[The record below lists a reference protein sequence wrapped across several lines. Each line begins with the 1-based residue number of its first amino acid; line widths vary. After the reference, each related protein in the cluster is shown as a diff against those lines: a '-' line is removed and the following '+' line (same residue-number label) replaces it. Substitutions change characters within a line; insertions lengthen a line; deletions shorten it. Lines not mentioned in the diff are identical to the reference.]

1 MVRPRTLPEAL
12 LEAAQSAEGYTFGG
26 QETQSRRSYSQML
39 NSARRVAGALRKK
52 GLQPGALV
60 ALVIG
65 DSEQFLS
72 TLFGASLGGLIPA
85 SLYPPAIV
93 SDLRFYLETTS
104 RVVCG
109 AGARAVVTTSKL
121 APALEGL
128 RATDGS
134 LQVISYADLDSPDA
148 NDGNENG
155 GGLNQPLVS
164 IDDIAFVQFTS
175 GSTSAPKG
183 VAITHRNLSANI
195 DAINGPA
202 GLGVS
207 VSDVGV
213 SWLPLYHDMGLVGMA
228 LGAMYSRRPMVLLPP
243 ESFVKRPGA
252 WLRAISQHRAS
263 VSFAPNFAYDLC
275 VRRVS
280 DRDLEGVDLSSWRVA
295 GCGGEPIHAPTLA
308 AFAERFR
315 DAGFRETSF
324 VPSYGLAEHVL
335 AATLAPT
342 NRIMRIEHLRANDIA
357 ERAVATPAEG
367 SEAER
372 VTVVS
377 CGGPLPGHDI
387 RIVDEHGRAVNE
399 RAIGEITLAGPSL
412 MLGYYND
419 EALTAET
426 IRDGRLHTGDLG
438 YVSDGELFIC
448 GRIKDV
454 VVIRGRKYHPQDL
467 EWAVDDVPGIRRGR
481 VVAFG
486 TSRPGESDSVVLVA
500 EPISSRATDG
510 LASAIR
516 QRIVDVCGLP
526 VDEVLLVEKG
536 TITRTTSGKVQR
548 AAIKARYE
556 SGDLRSCEAA
566 G

>member
-1 MVRPRTLPEAL
+1 
-12 LEAAQSAEGYTFGG
+12 
-26 QETQSRRSYSQML
+26 ML
-39 NSARRVAGALRKK
+39 NSARRVAGALRRK
-52 GLQPGALV
+52 GLQPGDLL

-72 TLFGASLGGLIPA
+72 ALFGSSLAGLIPA

-93 SDLRFYLETTS
+93 SDLRAYLEATS
-104 RVVCG
+104 RVVYG

-128 RATDGS
+128 RGTDGS
-134 LQVISYADLDSPDA
+134 LHVISYADLDSA
-148 NDGNENG
+148 TARDGDENG
-155 GGLNQPLVS
+155 GEFDRPLVS
-164 IDDIAFVQFTS
+164 IDDTALVQFTS

-207 VSDVGV
+207 ASDVGV

-228 LGAMYSRRPMVLLPP
+228 LGAMYSRRPMVLLTP
-243 ESFVKRPGA
+243 ESFVKRPGT
-252 WLRAISQHRAS
+252 WLRAISQHHAS

-308 AFAERFR
+308 AFAEKFR
-315 DAGFRETSF
+315 DAGFRDTSF

-335 AATLAPT
+335 AATLAPS
-342 NRIMRIEHLRANDIA
+342 NRIMRLEHLRADDIA
-357 ERAVATPAEG
+357 ERAVATLAEG
-367 SEAER
+367 TEAEN

-387 RIVDEHGRAVNE
+387 RIVDEHGCAMNE
-399 RAIGEITLAGPSL
+399 RAIGEITLSGPSL
-412 MLGYYND
+412 MLGYFND

-426 IRDGRLHTGDLG
+426 IRDGWLHTGDLG
-438 YVSDGELFIC
+438 YLSDGELFVC

-454 VVIRGRKYHPQDL
+454 VVIHGRKYHPQDL
-467 EWAVDDVPGIRRGR
+467 EWAIDDLPGIRRGR

-486 TSRPGESDSVVLVA
+486 TSRPGASDCVVIVA
-500 EPISSRATDG
+500 EPISSSSTDG
-510 LASAIR
+510 IASAIR
-516 QRIVDVCGLP
+516 QRIVDACGLP

-548 AAIKARYE
+548 AAIKARFE
-556 SGDLRSCEAA
+556 SGTLQNCEGAS
-566 G
+566 GPGLLTGRRTGLPK

>member
-1 MVRPRTLPEAL
+1 MGRPRTLPEAL
-12 LEAAQSAEGYTFGG
+12 LEASQSGEGYTFGG
-26 QETQSRRSYSQML
+26 QQTESRRSYAQML
-39 NSARRVAGALRKK
+39 NSARRVAGALRSK
-52 GLQPGALV
+52 GLQPGDLV

-72 TLFGASLGGLIPA
+72 ALFGSSLAGLIPA

-93 SDLRFYLETTS
+93 SDLRSYLEATS
-104 RVVCG
+104 RVACA

-128 RATDGS
+128 RGTNGS
-134 LQVISYADLDSPDA
+134 LLVISYADLDSPTSS
-148 NDGNENG
+148 DGDGTG
-155 GGLNQPLVS
+155 GEFDRPLVS
-164 IDDIAFVQFTS
+164 IDDTAFVQFTS

-207 VSDVGV
+207 ASDVGV

-228 LGAMYSRRPMVLLPP
+228 LGAMYFRRPMVLLTP
-243 ESFVKRPGA
+243 ESFVKRPGT
-252 WLRAISQHRAS
+252 WLRAISQHHAS

-275 VRRVS
+275 VRRVT
-280 DRDLEGVDLSSWRVA
+280 DRDLEGMDLSSWRVA
-295 GCGGEPIHAPTLA
+295 GCGGEPIHASTLA
-308 AFAERFR
+308 AFAARLR
-315 DAGFRETSF
+315 GTGFRETSF

-335 AATLAPT
+335 AATLAPS
-342 NRIMRIEHLRANDIA
+342 NRIMRLEHLRADDIA
-357 ERAVATPAEG
+357 ERAVATLAEG
-367 SEAER
+367 TEAER

-387 RIVDEHGRAVNE
+387 RIVDEHGRAVKE

-412 MLGYYND
+412 MLGYFND

-426 IRDGRLHTGDLG
+426 IRDGWLHTGDLG
-438 YVSDGELFIC
+438 YLSDGELFVC

-454 VVIRGRKYHPQDL
+454 VVIHGRKYHPQDL
-467 EWAVDDVPGIRRGR
+467 EWAIDDLPGIRRGR

-486 TSRPGESDSVVLVA
+486 TSRPGASDRVVIVA
-500 EPISSRATDG
+500 EPISSKSTDG
-510 LASAIR
+510 LVSAIR
-516 QRIVDVCGLP
+516 QRIVDACGLP

-536 TITRTTSGKVQR
+536 TVTRTTSGKVQR
-548 AAIKARYE
+548 AAIKARFE
-556 SGDLRSCEAA
+556 SGALLSCEGA

>member
-1 MVRPRTLPEAL
+1 
-12 LEAAQSAEGYTFGG
+12 LE
-26 QETQSRRSYSQML
+26 R
-39 NSARRVAGALRKK
+39 LR
-52 GLQPGALV
+52 G
-60 ALVIG
+60 
-65 DSEQFLS
+65 
-72 TLFGASLGGLIPA
+72 
-85 SLYPPAIV
+85 
-93 SDLRFYLETTS
+93 
-104 RVVCG
+104 
-109 AGARAVVTTSKL
+109 
-121 APALEGL
+121 
-128 RATDGS
+128 TDGS
-134 LQVISYADLDSPDA
+134 LLVISYADLDSPTSS
-148 NDGNENG
+148 DGDGTG
-155 GGLNQPLVS
+155 GEFDRPLVS
-164 IDDIAFVQFTS
+164 IHDTAFVQFTS

-207 VSDVGV
+207 ASDVGV

-228 LGAMYSRRPMVLLPP
+228 LGAMYFRRPMVLLTP
-243 ESFVKRPGA
+243 ESFVKRPGT
-252 WLRAISQHRAS
+252 WLRAISQHHAS

-275 VRRVS
+275 VRRVT
-280 DRDLEGVDLSSWRVA
+280 DRDLEGMDLSSWRVA

-308 AFAERFR
+308 AFAARLR
-315 DAGFRETSF
+315 GTGFRETSF

-335 AATLAPT
+335 AATLAPS
-342 NRIMRIEHLRANDIA
+342 NRIIRLEHLRADDIA
-357 ERAVATPAEG
+357 ERAVATLAEG
-367 SEAER
+367 TEAER

-387 RIVDEHGRAVNE
+387 RIVDEHGRAVKE

-412 MLGYYND
+412 MLGYFND

-426 IRDGRLHTGDLG
+426 IRDGWLHTGDLG
-438 YVSDGELFIC
+438 YLSDGELFVC

-454 VVIRGRKYHPQDL
+454 VVIHGRKYHPQDL
-467 EWAVDDVPGIRRGR
+467 EWAIDDLPGIRRGR

-486 TSRPGESDSVVLVA
+486 TSRPGASDRVVIVA
-500 EPISSRATDG
+500 EPISSRSTDG

-516 QRIVDVCGLP
+516 QRIVDACGLP

-548 AAIKARYE
+548 AAIKARFE
-556 SGDLRSCEAA
+556 SGALLSCEGA